1 MNSFGAIAYEA
12 IEPEQRIL
20 QATQLFRNGE
30 LWGFDSYLPQPMY
43 RPSDTAPP
51 GIWAREM
58 EQAYTRCL
66 PMYVEFLRT
75 QLKSEP
81 PFEIEAGLSPA
92 RKLSLYVS
100 NGRETW
106 VWGPFLTDEVSI
118 RTRLRSATNS
128 DIDAAV
134 LLICE
139 GFFEA
144 IGKRRPQGFNNFPQR
159 KA

>member
-1 MNSFGAIAYEA
+1 MAFEA

-30 LWGFDSYLPQPMY
+30 LWGSASDLPHRMY
-43 RPSDTAPP
+43 RPSYTARPC
-51 GIWAREM
+51 IWALEM
-58 EQAYTRCL
+58 EQGYTRCL

-81 PFEIEAGLSPA
+81 PFEIEAGLSSA

-118 RTRLRSATNS
+118 R
-128 DIDAAV
+128 
-134 LLICE
+134 
-139 GFFEA
+139 
-144 IGKRRPQGFNNFPQR
+144 
-159 KA
+159 